1 MSLPQLQT
9 KEEVLTNFSSIISSR
24 HLSTKA
30 KMRELRTWAE
40 LWLRGLAGRSIGKG
54 TVLEFINET
63 KYKGVIKAEHA
74 DYLHQFRK
82 LANNVSHENANIS
95 YTSYLRHVENLS
107 NILQAYY
114 GLSSDELPD
123 PTMAERG
130 IDNFGFQ
137 QAGSGPDMA
146 DLLGKASDVIVR
158 ELDYVKAYII
168 STTLVARQLHVETSE
183 PINGS
188 TLHTAMIQPAFLE
201 LNKWLAQGMNVCL
214 VEVEYRDGLLWPEFV
229 VYEPDYLM
237 DVTTVA
243 TAYATGH
250 KLPPQVHQI
259 KRWEEPR
266 GANGYTVLGHYV
278 NQLLD
283 KMISAKDGAFDLEV
297 FKQDEYFGLH
307 GLDLAY
313 LSQVPATMIKE
324 PSVAEIF
331 AVLDSHAARIR
342 QVIADGFLS
351 DINNPVIRESE
362 PQILRKNAMLEPTF
376 VSPIFGVQG
385 RLDLL
390 HDRTDQK
397 VPEADR
403 INIYDVVELKSG
415 SSKGFNTPMKPDHYA
430 QAVLYHLMLKSA
442 YGIRQTEGNVKLL
455 YSNEP
460 MSIRKVWFGQREG
473 EPNQLHQVIATR
485 NNLVWLELELAK
497 AVTNEQVLE
506 LLDLKALKNPALGL
520 SKFEQP
526 KILEFVNRFESC
538 SPLVQN
544 YILSWIRFVL
554 AERAVGKIGSPDD
567 DQRGGLANL
576 WLKDRI
582 EKIAQSELLEH
593 LSIRQGTLIGNKLE
607 FSRDPA
613 KERAAGLDAGG
624 ALRTG
629 LRKNDRV
636 VLYPMPIST
645 GRRMDPMSTV
655 RNQIVKANIDDID
668 EEMVRLSFNHPFLSD
683 KYLKSSDYWAI
694 EKDVVDNALDHW
706 INTLCHLPS
715 LGNTRLGLLLGEK
728 SPATY
733 QADSWPQNGP
743 DGATLSDEQ
752 QRLLR
757 SAVAS
762 PDYYLLMGPPGTGK
776 TRFMLKNLAWYYGL
790 HKPTNVLLMAYTNR
804 AVDEICEQLV
814 ELRNHYGS
822 DDFNFIRV
830 GHNLGTGPV
839 YREFLLSKQLAG
851 CRGVNDVKAILAR
864 TNVFVGT
871 ASSLYSQISLFGLKQ
886 FDVLIVDEASQI
898 LEPFLLGFLNKIRK
912 FILIGDHK
920 QLPAVV
926 VQSAERTKIPAA
938 GEPNASME
946 YDLHQIGL
954 TDMRNSYFERLW
966 TMAATQSW
974 DHVRGMLTKQGRMH
988 QDIGQFVSSRFYAN
1002 KLTIAKS
1009 EQEARLEPSW
1019 DVHAFN
1025 HEHGQT
1031 PAPHLL
1037 PDELL
1042 LALATKRLVFV
1053 NVPTPQDVVSYS
1065 KSKEAEAKLAA
1076 HLVLQKALSRSENRQ
1091 HPEAFDPGKE
1101 IGVIAPFRNQV
1112 AMIEQEIENLAGDLS
1127 LNQDMI
1133 SQLKNVTVDT
1143 VERFQGSQ
1151 RKTIILSF
1159 TIVHDRQFAALSSF
1173 DQSGTVDRKLNVA
1186 LSRAQEQLVM
1196 LGDAEVLSKNTL
1208 YADLLEHI
1216 KLHGAWVDGTKA
1228 MPVLTNSL

>member
-1 MSLPQLQT
+1 MSLSQQQT
-9 KEEVLTNFSSIISSR
+9 KEDVLRNFRQIVS
-24 HLSTKA
+24 HKQYSTKA

-54 TVLEFINET
+54 TVLDFINKT
-63 KYKGVIKAEHA
+63 KHQGIISAEHA

-82 LANNVSHENANIS
+82 LANNISHENANIS
-95 YTSYLRHVENLS
+95 YTSYLKHVANLS
-107 NILQAYY
+107 SVLQAFY
-114 GLSSDELPD
+114 GLSPDELPD

-130 IDNFGFQ
+130 LDNLGFQ
-137 QAGSGPDMA
+137 QVGSGPEMA
-146 DLLGKASDVIVR
+146 DLLGKASDVVVR
-158 ELDYVKAYII
+158 ELDYVKAYIV
-168 STTLVARQLHVETSE
+168 STTLLARQLHVETSE

-188 TLHTAMIQPAFLE
+188 TLHTAMIPTAFLE
-201 LNKWLAQGMNVCL
+201 LNKWLAAGMNVCL
-214 VEVEYRDGLLWPEFV
+214 VEVEYRDGLLWPEYV

-266 GANGYTVLGHYV
+266 GANGYMVLGNYV

-283 KMISAKDGAFDLEV
+283 KMISAKDGTFDLEV
-297 FKQDEYFGLH
+297 FKQDEYFGLY

-313 LSQVPATMIKE
+313 LSQVPATMAKE

-331 AVLDSHAARIR
+331 AELDKHAARIR

-351 DINNPVIRESE
+351 DINNSAIRETE
-362 PQILRKNAMLEPTF
+362 PQIQRKNAMLEPTF
-376 VSPIFGVQG
+376 VSPLFGVQG

-397 VPEADR
+397 VDEADR
-403 INIYDVVELKSG
+403 IHVYDVVELKSG
-415 SSKGFNTPMKPDHYA
+415 SSKAFNAPMKQDHYA

-460 MSIRKVWFGQREG
+460 MPIKKVWFGQREG
-473 EPNQLHQVIATR
+473 APNQLHEVIATR

-497 AVTNEQVLE
+497 ATNNEQVLD
-506 LLDLKALKNPALGL
+506 LLDFKALANPELGL
-520 SKFEQP
+520 PRFDQP
-526 KILEFVNRFESC
+526 KIQEFVRRFESC
-538 SPLVQN
+538 SALVRN

-593 LSIRQGTLIGNKLE
+593 LSICQGTLIGNKLE

-636 VLYPMPIST
+636 VLYPMPIHPW
-645 GRRMDPMSTV
+645 RRMDPMSTV
-655 RNQIVKANIDDID
+655 RNQIVKANIDEID
-668 EEMVRLSFNHPFLSD
+668 EEKVRLSFNHPFLSD
-683 KYLKSSDYWAI
+683 KYLMSSDFWAI

-706 INTLCHLPS
+706 INTLCHLPT
-715 LGNTRLGLLLGEK
+715 LGNARLGLLLGER
-728 SPATY
+728 SPDNY
-733 QADSWPQNGP
+733 QADSWPQNSP
-743 DGATLSDEQ
+743 DGAALSDEQ

-814 ELRNHYGS
+814 ELRNHYGA
-822 DDFNFIRV
+822 DNFNFIRV
-830 GHNLGTGPV
+830 GHNLGTGPE
-839 YREFLLSKQLAG
+839 YREFLLSRQLAG
-851 CRGVNDVKAILAR
+851 CRGVDDVKTILAR

-926 VQSAERTKIPAA
+926 VQSAERTKIAAQEDTNTPAKD
-938 GEPNASME
+938 
-946 YDLHQIGL
+946 DLHQIGL

-966 TMAATQSW
+966 TMAAAQNW

-988 QDIGQFVSSRFYAN
+988 KDIGQFVSAKFYN
-1002 KLTIAKS
+1002 NRLTT
-1009 EQEARLEPSW
+1009 ARPDQDALLVPSW
-1019 DVHAFN
+1019 DVHAYN
-1025 HEHGQT
+1025 NGYVQVA
-1031 PAPHLL
+1031 APHLL
-1037 PDELL
+1037 SDELL
-1042 LALATKRLVFV
+1042 IALATKRLVFV

-1076 HLVLQKALSRSENRQ
+1076 HLVVQKALSRSDNRQ
-1091 HPEAFDPGKE
+1091 HPEAFEPGKE

-1112 AMIEQEIENLAGDLS
+1112 AMIEQEIENLSGDLS
-1127 LNQDMI
+1127 LDQDMI
-1133 SQLKNVTVDT
+1133 QTLKLVTVDT

-1159 TIVHDRQFAALSSF
+1159 TILHERQFAALSSF

-1186 LSRAQEQLVM
+1186 LSRAQDQLVM

-1216 KLHGAWVDGTKA
+1216 KLHGAWVEGPGISTD
-1228 MPVLTNSL
+1228 SF